1 MKFIVIGAGTIGQ
14 LRAQSIRL
22 NPATELLGVA
32 DPVAAAAARAVAG
45 SPARALTDWRAA
57 LELPGLE
64 AVIVS
69 SPLPAH
75 EEQVV
80 AALEAGLHVLCEKPL
95 GNTVESCQR
104 MLAAAARS
112 GRTLATGFN
121 HRYYPSIK
129 YLTDVVR
136 SGRIGAVDHLRIF
149 GAHDG
154 LHNFRTDW
162 QYKAPASGGGAMM
175 DVGIHMTD
183 LAVHLL
189 GDVVEVY
196 GVASNRVLAVPG
208 SEDNA
213 VAIFK
218 SPTGIPATYHAAWT
232 EWKGYRWYVEAYGEK
247 GMVRGYYA
255 PMFNLLITQDR
266 PGGPRKRSYKLHL
279 DVMVR
284 EKLKGWTSTALQTFH
299 EELQDF
305 LGMLRGE
312 RTNLASGFDGFRAV
326 EIANAVYR
334 STRDG
339 QAVRL
344 TPRGV

>member
-1 MKFIVIGAGTIGQ
+1 MKLVVVGAGTIGQ

-22 NPATELLGVA
+22 NPATELLGVV
-32 DPVAAAAARAVAG
+32 DPVPAAAERAVAG
-45 SPARALTDWRAA
+45 SAAKALSDLRTA
-57 LELPGLE
+57 LALPGLD

-75 EEQVV
+75 EEQVIM
-80 AALEAGLHVLCEKPL
+80 ALEAGKHVLCEKPL
-95 GNTVESCQR
+95 GNTIEGCQR
-104 MLAAAARS
+104 MLAAAAKS
-112 GRTLATGFN
+112 GKTLATGFN
-121 HRYYPSIK
+121 HRYYPSVK

-136 SGRIGAVDHLRIF
+136 SGRIGTIDHLRIF

-162 QYKAPASGGGAMM
+162 QYKSPASGGGAMM

-196 GVASNRVLAVPG
+196 GVATNRILQVPG

-218 SPTGIPATYHAAWT
+218 SPTGIPVTYHAGWT

-247 GMVRGYYA
+247 GMVRAYYA
-255 PMFNLLITQDR
+255 PMFNMLITQER
-266 PGGPRKRSYKLHL
+266 PGAPRKKSYQFHL

-299 EELQDF
+299 EELHDF

-339 QAVRL
+339 QPVRL
-344 TPRGV
+344 TPR

>member
-1 MKFIVIGAGTIGQ
+1 MKFAVIGAGTIGR
-14 LRAQSIRL
+14 LRAASIRS
-22 NPATELLGVA
+22 NPETELLAVV
-32 DPVAAAAARAVAG
+32 DPVPTAAERAVEG
-45 SPARALTDWRAA
+45 SGARALADYRAA
-57 LELPGLE
+57 LDLPGLD
-64 AVIVS
+64 AVVVS

-75 EEQVV
+75 DEQVV
-80 AALEAGLHVLCEKPL
+80 AALEAGKHVLCEKPL
-95 GNTVESCQR
+95 ANTPEGCQR
-104 MLAAAARS
+104 MLAAARAS

-129 YLTDVVR
+129 YLRQVVAD
-136 SGRIGAVDHLRIF
+136 GLIGTVDHLRIF
-149 GAHDG
+149 GGHDG
-154 LHNFRTDW
+154 LHNFRADW
-162 QYKAPASGGGAMM
+162 QFKAPASGGGAMM

-196 GVASNRVLAVPG
+196 GVSSNRILQVPG

-218 SPTGIPATYHAAWT
+218 SPTGIPVTYHATWT

-255 PMFNLLITQDR
+255 PMFNMLITQDR
-266 PGGPRKRSYKLHL
+266 PGGPRRRSFKLHL

-284 EKLKGWTSTALQTFH
+284 ERLRSWTSTALLTFE
-299 EELQDF
+299 EELRDF
-305 LGMLRGE
+305 LAMVRGE
-312 RTNLASGFDGFRAV
+312 KVTLASGFDGFRAV
-326 EIANAVYR
+326 EIAHAVYR

-339 QAVRL
+339 AVVRL
-344 TPRGV
+344 TPRG